1 MTSPYYPKSVNK
13 FYIVYLRF
21 ALINCII
28 SVLFIFS
35 RRAFYIYF
43 DASCL
48 KGRGGLRVST
58 SQQDNGEVLGASRA
72 IFGNYPAKNSR
83 ENISKASE
91 FISWA
96 ADEAFF
102 FILEKQHSEV

>member
-1 MTSPYYPKSVNK
+1 M
-13 FYIVYLRF
+13 
-21 ALINCII
+21 
-28 SVLFIFS
+28 
-35 RRAFYIYF
+35 
-43 DASCL
+43 
-48 KGRGGLRVST
+48 ST

-83 ENISKASE
+83 ENISKAPE

-96 ADEAFF
+96 ADETFF